1 MIVFGRKQTRI
12 SPVLGMAGFALTLGL
27 SGACAAEEVAP
38 FVLTGI
44 EGNVAMRYL
53 LNKETIGSG
62 APSTIYSS
70 LQEEV
75 FINTHSYL
83 YHPNFLKMDLGG
95 GPVFVQNHAESG
107 ALEQDER
114 ERLYNLSA
122 RLSFLENKAY
132 PFVVYY
138 DHLNPTV
145 ATSLTQSFILNNTKY
160 GANFTLRE
168 PVSPVMVYVEA
179 FHQQSE
185 GVSPSWVTNDAIDQ
199 FATRLYTALGPSGY
213 AELEYQTNQ
222 QETSSGYVNLPIV
235 PTTIDSHTAS
245 FRSRTQSGDK
255 RQYTFTN
262 FIGMNSLAYVQTNDS
277 LNIRDFRFNPD
288 LSWQHSEA
296 LTSFYRYNLMKRYD
310 DINDTTTQTGYIGL
324 VHNYQNSVYT
334 TFDVHGDSSHTT
346 GVDLRSYGTG
356 LTVTSQQ
363 PVAIGSLQLSAGLL
377 YNQFNR
383 EASAALVAEINEQHP
398 VTGSIPVTL
407 NREFIVASSIVVR
420 SANRQQLYTLADYRI
435 LVNGSRTQIQ
445 WLLPDQAPPG
455 ISVDYDYQTGGSV
468 DFNVFDQNYQLSL
481 TVARYYTG
489 YLRHREV
496 SYQVT
501 AGSPTLP
508 FNPLRNNLFGVRVDQ
523 PVWQDVSLG
532 GEAIMER
539 QYEEISPYQR
549 SSLDFYIQTL
559 LPARSSLRLSW
570 RHQLIEYEYSIED
583 VDLTATTAQLR
594 TSPWPQTLV
603 TLETNREEDSGGTLP
618 RQTWRHNLIAEW
630 RYRQFQ
636 LRAEGQYA
644 RETLG
649 DYERTWSVIR
659 ALVQRNF

>member
-1 MIVFGRKQTRI
+1 MTVFGRKQTRTNL
-12 SPVLGMAGFALTLGL
+12 VLGMAKLALSLGF
-27 SGACAAEEVAP
+27 SGVCAAEEVAP
-38 FVLTGI
+38 FVLTGVD
-44 EGNVAMRYL
+44 GNVAMRYL
-53 LNKETIGSG
+53 QNKETVSG
-62 APSTIYSS
+62 APSTIYSN

-107 ALEQDER
+107 ALQQDER

-160 GANFTLRE
+160 GTNFTLRE
-168 PVSPVMVYVEA
+168 PVSPVLVYVEA
-179 FHQQSE
+179 FHQESE
-185 GVSPSWVTNDAIDQ
+185 GVSPSWVTNDSMNQ
-199 FATRLYTALGPSGY
+199 FAARLSTAIGPSGY
-213 AELEYQTNQ
+213 AEFEYQTNQ
-222 QETSSGYVNLPIV
+222 QEASSGYANLPIV
-235 PTTIDSHTAS
+235 PTTIDSETAS
-245 FRSRTQSGDK
+245 FRSRTQSGDN
-255 RQYTFTN
+255 RQYTLTN
-262 FIGMNSLAYVQTNDS
+262 YIGWNSTAYVQSIDS
-277 LNIRDFRFNPD
+277 LNFKDFRFNPD

-296 LTSFYRYNLMKRYD
+296 LTSFYRYNLQKQYSD
-310 DINDTTTQTGYIGL
+310 VNDITTQNGYIGL

-334 TFDVHGDSSHTT
+334 TFDVHGDSTRTT

-377 YNQFNR
+377 YNQINR
-383 EASAALVAEINEQHP
+383 EASAAFDTVPDERHQVVGLAI
-398 VTGSIPVTL
+398 VTL
-407 NREFIVASSIVVR
+407 DREFILESSIVVR
-420 SANRQQLYTLADYRI
+420 LDNPSGQVIPLGVYTIQQI
-435 LVNGSRTQIQ
+435 GSRTQLVWTVSTNIT
-445 WLLPDQAPPG
+445 
-455 ISVDYDYQTGGSV
+455 ISVSYQYQTGGSV

-481 TVARYYTG
+481 TVARFYTG

-496 SYQVT
+496 SYNVT
-501 AGSPTLP
+501 AGTPTLP
-508 FNPLRNNLFGVRVDQ
+508 FNPLRSNLVGVRADQ
-523 PVWQDVSLG
+523 PVWRDVSLG
-532 GEAIMER
+532 GEAIAER
-539 QYEEISPYQR
+539 QQEELSPFQR

-570 RHQLIEYEYSIED
+570 RHQLVEYEYSVED
-583 VDLTATTAQLR
+583 VDLTATTAQFR
-594 TSPWPQTLV
+594 TSPWPQTLF
-603 TLETNREEDSGGTLP
+603 TLETNREEDSGGTLL

-649 DYERTWSVIR
+649 DYDRTWSVFR
-659 ALVQRNF
+659 AIVQRNF